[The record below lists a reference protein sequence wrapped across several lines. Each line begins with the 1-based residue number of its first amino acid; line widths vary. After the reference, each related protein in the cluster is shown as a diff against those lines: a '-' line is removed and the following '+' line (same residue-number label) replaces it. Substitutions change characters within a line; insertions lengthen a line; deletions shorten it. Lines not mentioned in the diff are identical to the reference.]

1 MKKED
6 KTALYD
12 LSWEAMFLTEYSGPY
27 DMTNCLKTSLAWASW
42 DDVVNQGT
50 IFISALTSCTQ
61 GLWILIPELPCKTD
75 AASFLVSVG
84 SKLTEVAN
92 EDE

>member
-1 MKKED
+1 M
-6 KTALYD
+6 
-12 LSWEAMFLTEYSGPY
+12 
-27 DMTNCLKTSLAWASW
+27 
-42 DDVVNQGT
+42 VNQGA

-61 GLWILIPELPCKTD
+61 GLWILILELPCKTD

-92 EDE
+92 EDELLPLGSWGEEKGR

>member
-1 MKKED
+1 M
-6 KTALYD
+6 
-12 LSWEAMFLTEYSGPY
+12 
-27 DMTNCLKTSLAWASW
+27 
-42 DDVVNQGT
+42 VNQGT